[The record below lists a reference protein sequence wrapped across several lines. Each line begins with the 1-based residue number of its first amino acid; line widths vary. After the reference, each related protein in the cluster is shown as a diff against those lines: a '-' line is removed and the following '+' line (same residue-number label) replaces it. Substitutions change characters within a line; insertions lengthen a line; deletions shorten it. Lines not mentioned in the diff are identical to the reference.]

1 MRSGLPL
8 TDQVDGV
15 KMANHAEHDE
25 VGAALTELQSSLE
38 GSSISAQGDITHI
51 PELSDY
57 IRFLRLAGRPM
68 KTSKSG
74 CTSLCCM
81 FIYVICYYVL
91 LYVLMSLVSFWCS
104 VG

>member
-1 MRSGLPL
+1 MKSGLPL

-25 VGAALTELQSSLE
+25 VDAALTELQSSLE

-57 IRFLRLAGRPM
+57 VRFLRLAGRPI
-68 KTSKSG
+68 KTSKSVSM
-74 CTSLCCM
+74 SLCHM
-81 FIYVICYYVL
+81 FMYVICYYVL
-91 LYVLMSLVSFWCS
+91 LYVFISLVSFWCS
-104 VG
+104 VV